1 MGTAVPVVLTR
12 MLGIVSLRPF
22 SFFFLSVAEGKG
34 GGGGVGDASDVSKM
48 LVSPWGFLG
57 SGS

>member
-1 MGTAVPVVLTR
+1 MPVVLTR
-12 MLGIVSLRPF
+12 TLGIVSLRPF

-34 GGGGVGDASDVSKM
+34 RGRGVVGDASDGSKM